1 MLLPLLPAL
10 FAAASASGGLAVVV
24 EDHGGKQKKKKKSSC
39 NVHVLDWT
47 YAPRLSE
54 TGHMQWQAE
63 AVQGLPFN
71 APRRAGA
78 IGAAAR
84 IVS

>member
-10 FAAASASGGLAVVV
+10 FAAASASGG
-24 EDHGGKQKKKKKSSC
+24 HGGKQKKSSC